1 MVTQIKTIDK
11 QAMQHIRPV
20 LEAALADIATQYGI
34 EISLGNGRFSG
45 ESGTFKLNLAT
56 ISEDGEVMTSEASD
70 YKRLAELSYTDT
82 KPEWL
87 FQNFTQNGEVYQ
99 LLGEKMRAR
108 KRPMLIK
115 RVSDGQIYNA
125 PKIGVVNAFL
135 AAG

>member
-1 MVTQIKTIDK
+1 
-11 QAMQHIRPV
+11 MQHLRPV
-20 LEAALADIATQYGI
+20 LEAALADVGTQYGI

-56 ISEDGEVMTSEASD
+56 ISEDGEVMTKEASD
-70 YKRLAELSYTDT
+70 YKQLAERSYTDT

-87 FQNFTQNGEVYQ
+87 FQNFTLDGEVFQ

-115 RVSDGQIYNA
+115 RVSDGQQFTTAKESVIRA
-125 PKIGVVNAFL
+125 MAR
-135 AAG
+135 